1 MVQSSVL
8 GFPRMGVLRDLKKAT
23 EAYWGGKISQEELL
37 KEGKRLRL
45 AHWKIQK
52 DAGVDIIPSNDFA
65 YYDQVRLSITCK
77 HLMVF
82 RRDFITRSRDVNA
95 APWAYCQIACIG
107 DYATFGDLPDNLF
120 GTLSRRQAK
129 DVVLEVLSQTQSK
142 YEGMYSSDIDHS
154 FGLTP
159 LSCTF
164 LCAPLCYD

>member
-1 MVQSSVL
+1 MSDYEEPDHQPCKFLALPTVVL
-8 GFPRMGVLRDLKKAT
+8 AIL
-23 EAYWGGKISQEELL
+23 YNEL
-37 KEGKRLRL
+37 
-45 AHWKIQK
+45 
-52 DAGVDIIPSNDFA
+52 A

-120 GTLSRRQAK
+120 GDLSRRQAK